1 MLTKQQPK
9 KLTKLTLEKLMEIR
23 MTLEELVVE
32 KRELGAQIQKLIQ
45 EFEDKYK
52 CYAEIR
58 QNSHSVMYSQA
69 PRTFGVEV
77 EAHL

>member
-1 MLTKQQPK
+1 
-9 KLTKLTLEKLMEIR
+9 

-52 CYAEIR
+52 CHAEIR
-58 QNSHSVMYSQA
+58 QNSHSVMYSQVT
-69 PRTFGVEV
+69 RTWVVELEV
-77 EAHL
+77 HL